1 MICLSKNLKDEYV
14 NAFAEGA
21 GLPIRDY
28 SQDDGASTVL
38 IRGMG
43 KRKLIWQCWKQGR
56 QFYYM
61 DSGYVGNYP
70 SAQNP
75 YGWKKWHRI
84 VPDDLQHREIQER
97 PADRWQR
104 LDYPIRERKQGTH
117 ILLVLPS
124 EKPCKFYG
132 IDAQEWKL
140 ETIARLKLY
149 TERPVIVREKQPR
162 RQRIEKSIFD
172 DLRGCHAMVTFQ
184 SVAAVE
190 SILFG
195 VPAITLAPTAADPVC
210 EKNLANV
217 ENPFWADRITRE
229 KWAHHLAYGQ
239 YHVQEFRDGTAY
251 KQLRND
257 FS

>member
-1 MICLSKNLKDEYV
+1 MICLSKNRKDEYV
-14 NAFAEGA
+14 NAFAEGS
-21 GLPIRDY
+21 GLPVKDY
-28 SQDDGASTVL
+28 WDDDGSSTIL

-43 KRKLIWQCWKQGR
+43 KRKLIWRCWEQGR

-70 SAQNP
+70 SKFNP

-84 VPDDLQHREIQER
+84 VPNDLQHGEIVER
-97 PADRWQR
+97 PADRWRR
-104 LDYPIRERKQGTH
+104 LDYPVRPRKQGTH
-117 ILLVLPS
+117 VLLVLPS

-132 IDAQEWKL
+132 INAQDWKQ
-140 ETIARLKLY
+140 ETVARLKLY
-149 TERPVIVREKQPR
+149 TERPIIIREKQPR
-162 RQRIEKSIFD
+162 RQRIERTIFE
-172 DLRGCHAMVTFQ
+172 DLQDCHAMVTYQ

-190 SILFG
+190 SVLFG

-210 EKNLANV
+210 EKNLANI
-217 ENPFWADRITRE
+217 ENPDWADQITRE

-251 KQLRND
+251 RLLTNEI
-257 FS
+257 S